1 VVAILVRVCNL
12 CSSVWLPGH
21 GLLGGSLYEGVRSIC
36 LVVRVL
42 IMDGLVWALCYD
54 VSDLACAM

>member
-1 VVAILVRVCNL
+1 MYFVFLHLAAR
-12 CSSVWLPGH
+12 H
-21 GLLGGSLYEGVRSIC
+21 GLLGGSLNEGVSSIC

-42 IMDGLVWALCYD
+42 IPDGLVWALCSG

>member
-1 VVAILVRVCNL
+1 MRGV
-12 CSSVWLPGH
+12 SST
-21 GLLGGSLYEGVRSIC
+21 S

-42 IMDGLVWALCYD
+42 IIDGLVWALCSD